1 MGGRRSL
8 FRWRVFVTDR
18 STLSQMS
25 AARAVLSGPDSLS
38 NNSLRTCASTCGHAS
53 LAATNNSSSI
63 AIGSPSGS
71 WVPPSSST
79 HSPYGS
85 GLSLESIGFIRRRA
99 ERGQQKPATGLSCRS
114 IVRGITIHTL
124 KNLSYF
130 FPSRCSL
137 VSEERT
143 TELRIRNSSLGWGR
157 VHCDMNVVTRGP
169 PATGV
174 TGNPK
179 RGKSADLIIVA
190 PAIPS
195 FWVCQILS
203 SMTLGSR
210 WNLSN
215 TSLPP
220 LGSLLLQRD
229 MVQDSG
235 KTTQSASFV
244 NYLSPWLTTRKLS
257 SRYCLT

>member
-18 STLSQMS
+18 STLSQIS

-38 NNSLRTCASTCGHAS
+38 NNSPRTCASTCGHAF
-53 LAATNNSSSI
+53 LAAPNNSSSI
-63 AIGSPSGS
+63 ASGG
-71 WVPPSSST
+71 WAGPCLVPSSST

-85 GLSLESIGFIRRRA
+85 GLSLESIGFINRRA
-99 ERGQQKPATGLSCRS
+99 ERGQQKPATGLNWRS
-114 IVRGITIHTL
+114 IVRGITIRSL

-130 FPSRCSL
+130 FRSRCSL
-137 VSEERT
+137 VSEERQ
-143 TELRIRNSSLGWGR
+143 TELRIRSSSLRWGITY
-157 VHCDMNVVTRGP
+157 CDTNIVTRGP
-169 PATGV
+169 SATGV
-174 TGNPK
+174 TAIAK
-179 RGKSADLIIVA
+179 RGKSADQIIVA

-195 FWVCQILS
+195 FWVCQILP

-235 KTTQSASFV
+235 RTTQSASFV
-244 NYLSPWLTTRKLS
+244 NYLSP
-257 SRYCLT
+257 